1 MCYFFHFISSTLF
14 FLQQTVFLL
23 FPWSKCCKV
32 SVGFFFL
39 VHALKYIVTFARQ
52 IFLWME
58 FSTFEPA
65 NLIDSNIFHCNLFRL
80 LQTSKCNL
88 NHSFVITKIDGK
100 MLNTITKM
108 LWNRCSTMFA
118 LNIDKTNFRRWE
130 EKQKKFLFIFSC
142 SEHSIYQW
150 ANIQVFDSLLFSI
163 FNLLHNS
170 CFTRKHSFSK
180 FYHEDLIEWN

>member
-1 MCYFFHFISSTLF
+1 MCYFFHFISSSLF
-14 FLQQTVFLL
+14 CFIR
-23 FPWSKCCKV
+23 P
-32 SVGFFFL
+32 FFYYFYDQNVAKYRLVLIFL
-39 VHALKYIVTFARQ
+39 VHASKYIVTFARQ

-108 LWNRCSTMFA
+108 LWNRCSTIFA
-118 LNIDKTNFRRWE
+118 FNIDKTNSRRWE

-150 ANIQVFDSLLFSI
+150 ANIQVFDSLLLSI

-170 CFTRKHSFSK
+170 CFTRKHSFGK